1 MSSVM
6 QGEWLQTLDEV
17 KTWSNKLRQ
26 LLLNHTTMTAE
37 DQMVLKNYRK
47 EFAWIHQIL
56 FSTHFEDNFFKN
68 ETKKTVLKIVK

>member
-26 LLLNHTTMTAE
+26 LLLNHTAMTVE
-37 DQMVLKNYRK
+37 DQMVLKKYRK

-56 FSTHFEDNFFKN
+56 FSTHFEDHFLRN
-68 ETKKTVLKIVK
+68 EKEKIVLKIVK

>member
-26 LLLNHTTMTAE
+26 LLLNHTTMTVE
-37 DQMVLKNYRK
+37 DQMVLKKYRK
-47 EFAWIHQIL
+47 EFAWIHQVL
-56 FSTHFEDNFFKN
+56 FASDFEDQFFKA
-68 ETKKTVLKIVK
+68 EKEKKLLRIVK